1 MLPRGQLRKSP
12 GKGTFPVSHCE
23 KEANVKF
30 GNNVC
35 LCMFFLTPVLF
46 VIFFPLWLAIF
57 LLSCEF
63 CFFPLLNIVPPGT
76 LQIPSVLLH
85 PGALEKEEPQLDRL
99 RREMR

>member
-1 MLPRGQLRKSP
+1 
-12 GKGTFPVSHCE
+12 
-23 KEANVKF
+23 
-30 GNNVC
+30 
-35 LCMFFLTPVLF
+35 MFFLTPVLF